1 MAVGPGNFLFIS
13 TVWVRTYTRSNF
25 VKTSWIMLRLCYN
38 ESMKLDKDK
47 KIKEMVQYWIE
58 TAGQDAIN
66 HYAQYKMEQW
76 YYTKGY
82 EEVDD
87 FYANHLNQIER
98 ASKK

>member
-1 MAVGPGNFLFIS
+1 
-13 TVWVRTYTRSNF
+13 
-25 VKTSWIMLRLCYN
+25 MLRLCYN

-76 YYTKGY
+76 YYTKGF

>member
-1 MAVGPGNFLFIS
+1 MGD
-13 TVWVRTYTRSNF
+13 T
-25 VKTSWIMLRLCYN
+25 
-38 ESMKLDKDK
+38 KDK

-76 YYTKGY
+76 YYTKGF

-87 FYANHLNQIER
+87 FYKNHIKQL
-98 ASKK
+98 KKDMVEWLGPNLPPQG